1 MSRKPSELILGDHGN
16 LYHLDLC
23 RGEVAETV
31 LTVGDPGRVSKVSGF
46 FDSVELKRSHRE
58 FTTHTG
64 RIGEKRITVMST
76 GMGLDNIDIFWNE
89 LDALFN
95 VDLQSGIPLE
105 DPIGIQVIRLG
116 TSGSIHPSVSVDSIL
131 VSQGALSCD
140 SLWDFYP
147 DADPFRIPAENHEDL
162 WFFPS
167 SLSLSGD
174 ELKTGITYTA
184 PGFYGPQG
192 RALRLTPAQRVLPQP
207 TSDWIQKFGP
217 VVNLEM
223 ETAGLLGLGSLLGHQ
238 VASVNAI
245 LAERGSGR
253 FSNDPNRTIERM
265 ITRVLEMIQ

>member
-16 LYHLDLC
+16 LYHLDLG

-31 LTVGDPGRVSKVSGF
+31 LTVGDPARVAKVSRL
-46 FDSVELKRSHRE
+46 FDSIELKRSHRE

-64 RIGEKRITVMST
+64 RIGKKRITVIST
-76 GMGLDNIDIFWNE
+76 GMGLDIFWNE

-95 VDLQSGIPLE
+95 MDLQSGIPFE

-116 TSGSIHPSVSVDSIL
+116 TSGSIHPSVPVDSLL

-140 SLWDFYP
+140 SLWRFYP
-147 DADPFRIPAENHEDL
+147 DADPFRIPAENKEDL

-174 ELKTGITYTA
+174 DLITGITYTA

-192 RALRLTPAQRVLPQP
+192 RALRLSPAQKALPQP
-207 TSDWIQKFGP
+207 TSDWIRKFGP